1 MQVTRQADPPSLAAS
16 VVSIGIFDGVHRG
29 HRAVLA
35 ALRATGRLLGLPTVL
50 LTFDPH
56 PRAFLQPQR
65 APRMISTVDD
75 RIALLADSGTV
86 DHCLVLPFDRALS
99 EASADDFVRGLL
111 LARLGMRR
119 LVVGANFRCGRGRQ
133 GDVDYLGQLGKE
145 HGYAVEA
152 VRLRATDVAGT
163 GVRCSSTEA
172 RRLIQSGDVRA
183 AAALLTRP
191 HEIRAMVVGR
201 TPARTSAGGAAE
213 IRLPEGI
220 CLPPVGQYAGAV
232 RAQIGTQRWRRA
244 LVHLASA
251 TGMAHVFSDAQF
263 APKPGSAVSVR
274 FFSPAPERLWA
285 DKDSQL
291 LM

>member
-1 MQVTRQADPPSLAAS
+1 MQVTRGAAPLRLAAS
-16 VVSIGIFDGVHRG
+16 VVSIGTFDGVHRG

-35 ALRATGRLLGLPTVL
+35 GLRATGRSLGLPTVL

-56 PRAFLQPQR
+56 PRAFLQPQS

-75 RIALLADSGTV
+75 RIALLAESNAV

-133 GDVDYLGQLGKE
+133 GDVDYLHRLGQAN
-145 HGYAVEA
+145 GYAVEP
-152 VRLRATDVAGT
+152 VRLRATDAAGE

-172 RRLIQSGDVRA
+172 RRLIQCGDVRA
-183 AAALLTRP
+183 AAALLARP
-191 HEIRAMVVGR
+191 HEIRARVVAG
-201 TPARTSAGGAAE
+201 TPARASGAAE

-220 CLPPVGQYAGAV
+220 CLPPAGQYAGAV
-232 RAQIGTQRWRRA
+232 QAQAGARRWSPA
-244 LVHLASA
+244 LVHLTEAD
-251 TGMAHVFSDAQF
+251 GMARVFSDARF
-263 APKPGSAVSVR
+263 APAPGSDVSVR
-274 FFSPAPERLWA
+274 FFGAAPAQR
-285 DKDSQL
+285 
-291 LM
+291 